1 MKVAETY
8 DIVISV
14 ETEYIGLQSDPDKGE
29 YFFAYRI
36 KIQNNSTHTVQLL
49 RRNWFIADSIHEIR
63 EIEGEGVIGLQP
75 ILEPGEFH
83 SYRSGCIL
91 KSEIGAMW
99 GYYTF
104 ERQFSSSLIEVEIPR
119 FELIAP
125 WLNN

>member
-8 DIVISV
+8 DIRISV
-14 ETEYIGLQSDPDKGE
+14 ETEYIALQSDPANGE

-49 RRNWFIADSIHEIR
+49 RRNWFIADATHEIR

-75 ILEPGEFH
+75 ILAPGESH
-83 SYRSGCIL
+83 AYRSGCIL

-99 GYYTF
+99 GFYTF
-104 ERQFSSSLIEVEIPR
+104 ERNFSESLIEVKIPR
-119 FELIAP
+119 FELVAP

>member
-8 DIVISV
+8 DIRISV
-14 ETEYIGLQSDPDKGE
+14 EPEYIALQSDPDNGE

-36 KIQNNSTHTVQLL
+36 KIQNNSSYTVQLL
-49 RRNWFIADSIHEIR
+49 RRNWFIADATHDIR

-75 ILEPGEFH
+75 TLAPGESH
-83 SYRSGCIL
+83 AYRSGCIL

-99 GYYTF
+99 GFYTF
-104 ERQFSSSLIEVEIPR
+104 EEKFTERLLAVEIPK